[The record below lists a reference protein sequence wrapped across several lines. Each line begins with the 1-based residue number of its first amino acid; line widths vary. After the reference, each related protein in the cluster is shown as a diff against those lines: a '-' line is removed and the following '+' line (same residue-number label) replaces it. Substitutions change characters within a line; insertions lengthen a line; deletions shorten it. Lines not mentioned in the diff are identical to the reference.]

1 MKMKAAI
8 YIFLVLQVGC
18 RSDTVSDKGISV
30 GNPAETALR
39 LAPGEGL
46 TYSDARLAL
55 SEITWNGCVGTA
67 DLTVGLPAGDQIDLI
82 DADPIPVP
90 EGEWCGLSLTPDG
103 PLSIAVM
110 DAGVATE
117 ITLILHAL
125 NFSTVGD
132 EILSAQHTVIELG
145 GAGWL
150 SPVDLGMTDGEA
162 VDIDITHENHDVLV
176 ERIDRLSAIYIDT
189 NENGVLDEDEGDS
202 LPIASPDEDE
212 DSGDDEEDS
221 GDDDEDGV
229 DDDEDGGDDEE
240 DGVDG
245 EEDGG
250 DGEEDGG
257 DGEEGSGEP
266 EEDEDDGSE
275 A

>member
-1 MKMKAAI
+1 
-8 YIFLVLQVGC
+8 
-18 RSDTVSDKGISV
+18 
-30 GNPAETALR
+30 
-39 LAPGEGL
+39 
-46 TYSDARLAL
+46 
-55 SEITWNGCVGTA
+55 
-67 DLTVGLPAGDQIDLI
+67 
-82 DADPIPVP
+82 
-90 EGEWCGLSLTPDG
+90 
-103 PLSIAVM
+103 M